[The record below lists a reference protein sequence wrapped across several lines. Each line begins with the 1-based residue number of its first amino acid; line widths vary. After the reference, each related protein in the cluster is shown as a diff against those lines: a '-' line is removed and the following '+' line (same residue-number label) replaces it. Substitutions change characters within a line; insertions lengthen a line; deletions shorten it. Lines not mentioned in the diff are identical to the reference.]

1 MAVEYNDNNTKF
13 KNPLT
18 NRWILVESSSHEAL
32 CRKIAKG
39 QFSQDIKNRIAPCRV
54 LSKRGRKQGYRKNA
68 PRVPRRAPPPI
79 PGRIPP
85 KPNFAPPP
93 IPGRIPPKPN
103 LAPPPIPRRIPP
115 KQTVLTP
122 QIPKLK
128 KIKIRRPIRSA
139 FGEGNEM
146 KMAVSRDTVPLAKF
160 STMTPL
166 APPIPVVKKLSI
178 RDRMSSAN
186 PSVATIKKRT
196 DNQIA
201 IANSKNKKLF
211 SSQNM
216 LYNPFS

>member
-39 QFSQDIKNRIAPCRV
+39 QFSQDIRNRIAPCRV
-54 LSKRGRKQGYRKNA
+54 LSKRGRKVGYRKNA
-68 PRVPRRAPPPI
+68 PRVPQRAP
-79 PGRIPP
+79 PP

-93 IPGRIPPKPN
+93 VPGRIPPKPKVR
-103 LAPPPIPRRIPP
+103 APPIPLP
-115 KQTVLTP
+115 LS
-122 QIPKLK
+122 
-128 KIKIRRPIRSA
+128 KIKDLEIRRYVQPG
-139 FGEGNEM
+139 FGEGSGNEM
-146 KMAVSRDTVPLAKF
+146 KMAISRDIVPLAKF
-160 STMTPL
+160 STMTPPP

-178 RDRMSSAN
+178 RDRMNNAN
-186 PSVATIKKRT
+186 PTVATIKKRT

-211 SSQNM
+211 SSQNF